1 MSLKLITVIGLI
13 VIGLATCNT
22 QLKAPNSNTTQ
33 GTSNSRS
40 ETLTTAEV
48 EPQLIVDPAP
58 PQNPMA
64 AAEQNFKTYC
74 SGCHGT
80 NANVFVDRKWEHG
93 NDRPSLIKSMRSGI
107 IQEGMPAFDTTFT
120 SSELEEMADYILKA
134 VAQRSSYTTETQRT
148 PKYTEE
154 NDYTLVIDTVATDA
168 EIPWGIKVDKQG
180 TLYYTDRKGDLY
192 IKTNGSDATKI
203 GGVPKVWEY
212 GQGGLLDVALHPQFS
227 DTQILYLTYSRQQPG
242 TDLGTTVLVSGV
254 LKGNQLT
261 SVKQLFEALP
271 YVDTRYH
278 FGSRVVFDNSG
289 YLYVSVGDRGKRDDH
304 PQYLTNDCG
313 KIHRLHLDGTIPD
326 DNPFKD
332 DDGKPLSIWSYGH
345 RNPQGLIYD
354 PETNTVWDNEHGPRG
369 GDELNLIE
377 KGKNFGWPLVS
388 YGINYNGTTFT
399 DLTTQE
405 GMVDAKTTWVPSIA
419 PSGMAIIDSPVF
431 SKWKGDIL
439 TGSLRFDYISRVKIE
454 NNTVVEEERILEGIG
469 RVRSVEMGRDGY
481 IYVGVEEP
489 GRILRVSVNQ
499 D

>member
-326 DNPFKD
+326 
-332 DDGKPLSIWSYGH
+332 
-345 RNPQGLIYD
+345 
-354 PETNTVWDNEHGPRG
+354 E
-369 GDELNLIE
+369 
-377 KGKNFGWPLVS
+377 
-388 YGINYNGTTFT
+388 
-399 DLTTQE
+399 E